1 MSRDNWEKIKYKIG
15 EGLHSDSSS
24 DGFTVKAPPQPD
36 HGGEP

>member
-1 MSRDNWEKIKYKIG
+1 VSISPV
-15 EGLHSDSSS
+15 LDSSS